1 VVTPRLILV
10 LGDQLTP
17 GLSALAA
24 GDPARDL
31 VVMAEVAGEASY
43 VPHHP
48 KKIAFLFAAMRKFA
62 AELREAGWRLAYTR
76 LDDPDNAGSIA
87 GELLRRARLAAL
99 IPPKRIHT
107 VRYHGVFSPAS
118 LLRPHIL
125 PRFEPPKPAACDP
138 PLCPTDS
145 APPHAAAI
153 ALAALVAA
161 GVSTNLT
168 SPVTSEDDTSEP
180 STSTV
185 EHVVPLSLIGTPLD
199 ESELIP
205 IRSRRLDWATL
216 LRRVYR
222 LDVLKCP
229 RCEGRLEVIAAI
241 SDPDVVRRILD
252 HLGLPV
258 TPPQCKPA
266 RGPPEDLPLFD
277 H

>member
-1 VVTPRLILV
+1 
-10 LGDQLTP
+10 LTP
-17 GLSALAA
+17 
-24 GDPARDL
+24 
-31 VVMAEVAGEASY
+31 
-43 VPHHP
+43 
-48 KKIAFLFAAMRKFA
+48 
-62 AELREAGWRLAYTR
+62 
-76 LDDPDNAGSIA
+76 
-87 GELLRRARLAAL
+87 
-99 IPPKRIHT
+99 
-107 VRYHGVFSPAS
+107 
-118 LLRPHIL
+118 
-125 PRFEPPKPAACDP
+125 CDP